1 MFISS
6 ILISSLVCAVSYTT
20 QYGEKLYFRKFF
32 KFQVSYIWAHHYTGG
47 VNSRVSLEEAWE
59 MSQVYNR
66 ANAITIL
73 AMVLVSCGL
82 QPSVCEVIVT
92 FLTFSGRPELFF
104 RFPFL
109 PVFSWMF
116 PVRLDGYFFL
126 PNGCTLWE
134 NRSVQFA
141 IYFQSGFEAAGCED
155 EVLQCG
161 GKCATLK
168 YQRQHK
174 LSEVSKSSG
183 TFNNQVIL
191 QIEELY
197 GMTCKFL
204 L

>member
-1 MFISS
+1 MDKKASFLRKKKKSYMFISS

-116 PVRLDGYFFL
+116 PVRLDGYFF
-126 PNGCTLWE
+126 C
-134 NRSVQFA
+134 RMDVQCEKTAAFSL
-141 IYFQSGFEAAGCED
+141 QSIFNQ
-155 EVLQCG
+155 VL
-161 GKCATLK
+161 KPLDVKTKFYNA
-168 YQRQHK
+168 
-174 LSEVSKSSG
+174 EVSVPLSNTSASI
-183 TFNNQVIL
+183 N
-191 QIEELY
+191 
-197 GMTCKFL
+197 
-204 L
+204 